1 MVLDLKTR
9 RLYTGT
15 PMNRIA
21 FAALAM
27 LSFAAR
33 AESVSEP
40 ATGRSFES
48 NITVDG
54 RPYVLL
60 GAGVRKKFVVKVY
73 AMALYVDETDARHA
87 FPALVSRAG
96 GQQHAKL
103 TSSDHAQS
111 FVIWGTFGKHAVLHF
126 VRDVDAA
133 KIRDAF
139 AEGLEDELSDKAPAD
154 LKQAATQFLDLFD
167 HDMKEGQEIV
177 IHSGADGKIDV
188 TMPGGTKHG
197 PESGKLARS
206 VWGIWLGAKPISAD
220 LRRALVE
227 RIDALGKP

>member
-1 MVLDLKTR
+1 MT
-9 RLYTGT
+9 
-15 PMNRIA
+15 RIA
-21 FAALAM
+21 FAASLA
-27 LSFAAR
+27 LTLFTFAAR
-33 AESVSEP
+33 AESVKEP
-40 ATGRSFES
+40 ATGQSFES
-48 NITVDG
+48 NLTVEG
-54 RPYVLL
+54 RPFVLL

-96 GQQHAKL
+96 GHDHAKL

-111 FVIWGTFGKHAVLHF
+111 FVMWGTFGKRAVLHF

-139 AEGLEDELSDKAPAD
+139 AEGLEDELSDKGPAD
-154 LKQAATQFLDLFD
+154 LKQAAKQFLDLFD
-167 HDMKEGQEIV
+167 QDMKDGQEIV
-177 IHSGADGKIDV
+177 IHTGADGKIDV
-188 TMPGGTKHG
+188 TLPGVTKHG

-206 VWGIWLGAKPISAD
+206 VWGIWLGQKPISAD

-227 RIDALGKP
+227 RIDVLGRP